1 MFRETSG
8 GVTNPAVILAR
19 IIWQEFTL
27 PVNKDEEN
35 SQWTYVYAASF
46 VLGPVTG
53 AMLAGVTFNMLQSAI
68 AKRIA
73 YKKKKKS

>member
-1 MFRETSG
+1 M
-8 GVTNPAVILAR
+8 
-19 IIWQEFTL
+19 
-27 PVNKDEEN
+27 NKDDEN

-53 AMLAGVTFNMLQSAI
+53 AMLAGVTFNVLQSGI

-73 YKKKKKS
+73 YKKKKS